1 MVDPELLEQLK
12 AASVDDRIAII
23 EVILRSLKR
32 DVQSAPRQSI
42 AENRPLQGKVRYYE
56 DPYEPVAV
64 EDWEALA

>member
-32 DVQSAPRQSI
+32 DVRSAPRQSI
-42 AENRPLQGKVRYYE
+42 AENRPLRGKVRYYE